1 MATTIPMG
9 PQVEDDPGLLDLM
22 LEDLH
27 AGPALY
33 QPGNYWANYEKI
45 LVPELRT
52 SGLRDFRRRR
62 ASIVNTF
69 GAADFAPITAEL
81 NTPPANPESNRRVR
95 VKRLIL
101 ELAQRVRP
109 ASRALRALG
118 GSYVGASLEGVRQL
132 CYAYASAYGKS
143 NGAKPLEDFS
153 ASTAGN
159 PEDVFDVD
167 GRTYTTSMLQ
177 SYMLYAYCC
186 RFANF
191 DAIQSVMELG
201 SGSGKQIEVIRKL
214 HPHLS
219 FFLFDIPPQLYVCE
233 QYLRAVFPGSVV
245 SYRDTRALQGIGRPV
260 PGSIYMFG
268 TAKLPELEDLRWDLF
283 WNAASFQEMEP
294 DLVLNYLAFV
304 NRETRRHVFLQEN
317 MEGMHQARR
326 RGEHGVLQR
335 TTMEHYQQGLPD
347 FGLVDLCEA
356 IDLQRLRTSSKS
368 LYSFSFWNRKGI
380 TA

>member
-1 MATTIPMG
+1 MPTTASVG

-52 SGLRDFRRRR
+52 TGLRDFRRRR
-62 ASIVNTF
+62 GSIVNTF

-81 NTPPANPESNRRVR
+81 NTHPANPETNRRVR
-95 VKRLIL
+95 AKRMIL
-101 ELAQRVRP
+101 KLAQRVP
-109 ASRALRALG
+109 PVSRALRALG
-118 GSYVGASLEGVRQL
+118 GSYVGASLEGVQQL
-132 CYAYASAYGKS
+132 CHAYAAAYGRS

-153 ASTAGN
+153 ASLAGN
-159 PEDVFDVD
+159 PEDVFVVD
-167 GRTYTTSMLQ
+167 GCTYTTSMLQ
-177 SYMLYAYCC
+177 AYMLYAYCSG
-186 RFANF
+186 FVNF

-201 SGSGKQIEVIRKL
+201 SGSGKQVEVIRKL

-233 QYLRAVFPGSVV
+233 QYLRAVFPDAVI
-245 SYRDTRALQGIGRPV
+245 SYREARMLRSIGRPE
-260 PGSIYMFG
+260 PGKIYMFG
-268 TAKLPELEDLRWDLF
+268 TAKLPELTDLRCDLF

-294 DLVLNYLAFV
+294 DLVLNYLDFV
-304 NRETRRHVFLQEN
+304 NRQTGRHVFLQEN
-317 MEGMHQARR
+317 MHGMHQAGRP
-326 RGEHGVLQR
+326 GEHGVLQR
-335 TTMEHYQQGLPD
+335 TTMEHYKQGLPD
-347 FGLVDLCEA
+347 FDLADLRDA
-356 IDLQRLRTSSKS
+356 IDLQRLRTSSKT

-380 TA
+380 PA